1 MLQNQGGT
9 APIPMI
15 VLLNRDKENTADQA
29 ILANPLNLTV
39 RTIKGVG
46 SMERTETTEMT
57 GQILMGK
64 MSKDA
69 RGAEEYLTTKKSF
82 LVNRIPLSEKMKTN
96 LADLINIKEAGNPCL
111 RKNQVFKD
119 LMMMG

>member
-1 MLQNQGGT
+1 
-9 APIPMI
+9 MI
-15 VLLNRDKENTADQA
+15 ILLNRDKENTADQK
-29 ILANPLNLTV
+29 ILANPLNLTL

-64 MSKDA
+64 RSKDA
-69 RGAEEYLTTKKSF
+69 RGAEEYPTTKKSF
-82 LVNRIPLSEKMKTN
+82 LVNRIPFSEKMKTN
-96 LADLINIKEAGNPCL
+96 LADLIKIKKAGNPCL